1 MTTTEIEQRYWED
14 VAEKEQLSGYSL
26 ELTWTKMAEQVSGS
40 QDFYAVHHDPDFARA
55 GGHEDIFY
63 NTGFTRAALCRLLTD
78 WHGPQGWLRRLSFEM
93 RKMHM
98 PNDTIRVLGTVTAVR
113 EGEDGMG
120 EVDIDLWIEND
131 RVGIATP
138 AEATVLLPRAS
149 ASRSGA

>member
-14 VAEKEQLSGYSL
+14 VAEEERLSGYSL

-40 QDFYAVHHDPDFARA
+40 QDFYAVHHDPDFARE

-78 WHGPQGWLRRLSFEM
+78 WHGPQGWLRKLSFEM

-98 PNDTIRVLGTVTAVR
+98 PHDTITVQGIVTAR
-113 EGEDGMG
+113 RQGKGGMG
-120 EVDIDLWIEND
+120 EVDIDLWVEND

-149 ASRSGA
+149 